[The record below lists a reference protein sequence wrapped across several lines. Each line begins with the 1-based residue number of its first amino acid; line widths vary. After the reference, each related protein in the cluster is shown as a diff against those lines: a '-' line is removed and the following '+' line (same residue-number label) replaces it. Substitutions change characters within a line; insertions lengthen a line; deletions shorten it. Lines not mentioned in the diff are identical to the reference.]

1 MIQLPVAIHL
11 VWGTTITELIVP
23 FACRLAGGPFT
34 GFCCITGGLVMGGWM
49 DGEGVVKLFA
59 GGGDVIGAGW
69 NCCCCWG
76 GDEKLFA
83 GGGDVIGAGW
93 NCCCCWGG
101 DEKLFAGGGD
111 VIGAGWNCCCCW
123 GGDEKLLAGGGDEK
137 LLAGGGCVGG
147 VPNGLKL

>member
-1 MIQLPVAIHL
+1 
-11 VWGTTITELIVP
+11 VP

-34 GFCCITGGLVMGGWM
+34 GFCCITGGLVKGGWI
-49 DGEGVVKLFA
+49 DGT
-59 GGGDVIGAGW
+59 GW

-83 GGGDVIGAGW
+83 GGVVVGTGW

-101 DEKLFAGGGD
+101 DEKLFAGGVVVDGD
-111 VIGAGWNCCCCW
+111 C
-123 GGDEKLLAGGGDEK
+123 E
-137 LLAGGGCVGG
+137 GG